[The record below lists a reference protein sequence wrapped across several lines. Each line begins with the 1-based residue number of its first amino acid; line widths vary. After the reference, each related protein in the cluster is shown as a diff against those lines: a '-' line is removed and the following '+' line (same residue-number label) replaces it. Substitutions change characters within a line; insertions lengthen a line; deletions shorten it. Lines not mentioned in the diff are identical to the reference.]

1 MGDLQDDTALLRA
14 ARGNDDDAFRA
25 LVEPHGRHLH
35 LLCYRMLGS
44 FLDAEDATQETLL
57 KAWRGISSY
66 DGRASVRTW
75 LCRIATNACLD
86 MLRARKRRV
95 LPTDVAPPI

>member
-1 MGDLQDDTALLRA
+1 MVQLQDETALLQA
-14 ARGNDDDAFRA
+14 ARQDDEDAFRT

-44 FLDAEDATQETLL
+44 FLDAEDATQETLV
-57 KAWRGISSY
+57 KAWRGIRGY

-75 LCRIATNACLD
+75 LCRIATNTCLD
-86 MLRARKRRV
+86 LLRSRKRRV
-95 LPTDVAPPI
+95 LPADVAPP